1 MDGLQIEIEIRIR
14 VGLDL
19 RRERKGKGRASF
31 ISWMGSKW
39 GHYLRTKNT
48 MEKQFRWQQN
58 ITERV
63 VGIEQMGGGEMDRE
77 EDLQPSDP
85 FQHDKHAIL
94 NSEQGLKKLLR
105 GSCSKR
111 LQSTRTIVR
120 LDDLG

>member
-14 VGLDL
+14 VGLEEG
-19 RRERKGKGRASF
+19 RERGRRGKGRASF

-63 VGIEQMGGGEMDRE
+63 VGIEQMGGGEGDGE
-77 EDLQPSDP
+77 EDLQPSDT
-85 FQHDKHAIL
+85 FHHEEHAIL
-94 NSEQGLKKLLR
+94 NSEQGLENLLV
-105 GSCSKR
+105 GS
-111 LQSTRTIVR
+111 
-120 LDDLG
+120 

>member
-85 FQHDKHAIL
+85 FQHEENGTL
-94 NSEQGLKKLLR
+94 NSGQRLGKLLR
-105 GSCSKR
+105 ASY
-111 LQSTRTIVR
+111 
-120 LDDLG
+120 